1 MIKEK
6 EIEKIASLARLRV
19 KKEEFENLKKDFLK
33 ILEFVEKLK
42 EVKIEEK
49 TDLSFFKLSEN
60 FRKDEEEA
68 PDWFDFE
75 KLLSQFP
82 QKEGRFLKTKKI
94 LEK

>member
-68 PDWFDFE
+68 QDWFDFE